1 MNDKQ
6 MSTQPI
12 EKSNPVAQARAIQRA
27 TPLVDIYETADDLV
41 LLADLPGVAE
51 QDLQIEVSQGVL
63 TFEGTVADP
72 QASSE
77 THYYRQFKLH
87 DRIDTDAGEAQLQN
101 GVLTLKLPKL
111 AEAKPKRIAV
121 KTLQ

>member
-6 MSTQPI
+6 MMNQAK
-12 EKSNPVAQARAIQRA
+12 EKSSVAAQARALRRA

-41 LLADLPGVAE
+41 LLIDLPGVAE

-63 TFEGTVADP
+63 TLEGAVADP
-72 QASSE
+72 QARTE
-77 THYYRQFKLH
+77 KHYYRQFKLH
-87 DRIDTDAGEAQLQN
+87 DRIDADAGEAQLRD

-111 AEAKPKRIAV
+111 AEAKPKKIAV
-121 KTLQ
+121 KTLH